1 MEKILIAGGSGLV
14 GQHLCNLLQ
23 QKGGYE
29 VSLLSRNPKSTSKF
43 KQYFWDVE
51 KIKADDEA
59 FHNADVIVNLAGANV
74 AGQRWTEA
82 YKNEIIQSRLKST
95 NLLFEK
101 VKTLETKPKLYL
113 TASAIGYYD
122 SKQAAVGEN
131 DSAGKDFLSQVCL
144 AWEEAAAKFS
154 TLDIPVG
161 VLRIGLVMSKSGGF
175 LEKMQLPLQ
184 LGLLSPMGTGLQ
196 MMSWIHIDD
205 LCNMFVWLIENP
217 NKASFY
223 NAVAP
228 QTVNNK
234 VMMKTLAKVN
244 HKPFFLPNI
253 PEFALKLALG
263 EMSTEV
269 LSSHAV
275 SAKKILDAGFNFQFP
290 SLEAAL
296 KNIYAKN

>member
-23 QKGGYE
+23 QKGVYE

-43 KQYFWDVE
+43 KHYFWDVE

-59 FHNADVIVNLAGANV
+59 FHNVNVIVNLAGANV

-82 YKNEIIQSRLKST
+82 YKNEILQSRLKST

-113 TASAIGYYD
+113 TASAIGYYE
-122 SKQAAVGEN
+122 SKQAAVSEN
-131 DSAGKDFLSQVCL
+131 DSSGKDFLSQVCL

-217 NKASFY
+217 NKAASY

-228 QTVNNK
+228 EIVNNK

-275 SAKKILDAGFNFQFP
+275 SAKKILDAGFNLQFP
-290 SLEAAL
+290 SLENAL